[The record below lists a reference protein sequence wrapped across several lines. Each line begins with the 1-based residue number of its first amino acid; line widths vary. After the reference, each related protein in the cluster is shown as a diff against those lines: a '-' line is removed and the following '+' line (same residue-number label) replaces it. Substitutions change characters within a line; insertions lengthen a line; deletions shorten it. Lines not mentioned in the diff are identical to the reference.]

1 MLNFQDLPDEL
12 VLKVLRYSETRDLIS
27 CGRVSRRIRRISY
40 DSTLWV
46 SANLEKKIVKT
57 ELLEVILKKGC
68 RILNL
73 RHSTILGTLSSNIE
87 SQLRVLNLSQLAW
100 TDENTAALEELLFS
114 CCSLQELVMEEVDL
128 TMKMVVSICVN
139 GKTLE
144 TLNLHSADSDILID
158 KSSFPFTY
166 YSPMKEIIQCCQ
178 ELKEVDLAY
187 VNYSN
192 GLSDDDLDFLLKN
205 IPPNVEKLN
214 LINTFVMDRD
224 VKTLLSR
231 CTKIKALG
239 LEARCIT
246 DNSIKNIKKHLNL
259 TLEELSLGRTV
270 VRNPLNIEISFNG
283 FLELK
288 SMQRLKFLNIYYRN
302 DDDEEIQN
310 LRQHL
315 PHLIVKCVLNFS
327 PIDKIFI

>member
-1 MLNFQDLPDEL
+1 MVKYPGE
-12 VLKVLRYSETRDLIS
+12 
-27 CGRVSRRIRRISY
+27 
-40 DSTLWV
+40 LWV
-46 SANLEKKIVKT
+46 AANLEKKIVKT

-73 RHSTILGTLSSNIE
+73 CHSTILGTFSSNIK

-100 TDENTAALEELLFS
+100 TEENTAALEELLFS
-114 CCSLQELVMEEVDL
+114 CCSLQELVMEDVAL
-128 TMKMVVSICVN
+128 TPKMAVSICKN

-144 TLNLHSADSDILID
+144 TLNLHSADLYILID
-158 KSSFPFTY
+158 KSSYPFTY
-166 YSPMKEIIQCCQ
+166 YSPIQEIIKCCQ

-187 VNYSN
+187 VNYFN
-192 GLSDDDLDFLLKN
+192 GLSVEELDFLIEN

-214 LINTFVMDRD
+214 LSSTFVMDSD
-224 VKTLLSR
+224 IKTLLSR

-239 LEARCIT
+239 LEARCLT
-246 DNSIKNIKKHLNL
+246 DDSLKNIKKHLNL
-259 TLEELSLGRTV
+259 TLEELSLERTV
-270 VRNPLNIEISFNG
+270 HKLNFEISFNG

-288 SMQRLKFLNIYYRN
+288 SIQRLKILNLYYRN
-302 DDDEEIQN
+302 DDEEIQN

-327 PIDKIFI
+327 PIGCAINYKS

>member
-1 MLNFQDLPDEL
+1 
-12 VLKVLRYSETRDLIS
+12 
-27 CGRVSRRIRRISY
+27 
-40 DSTLWV
+40 LWV
-46 SANLEKKIVKT
+46 TANLEKKIVKT
-57 ELLEVILKKGC
+57 ELLEMILKKGC

-73 RHSTILGTLSSNIE
+73 CHSTILGTLSSNIE

-114 CCSLQELVMEEVDL
+114 SCSIQELVMEEVDL
-128 TMKMVVSICVN
+128 TMKMAVSICAN

-144 TLNLHSADSDILID
+144 TLNLHSADLDILID

-166 YSPMKEIIQCCQ
+166 YSPIKEIIKCCQ

-187 VNYSN
+187 INYSN
-192 GLSDDDLDFLLKN
+192 GLSDDDLNYLLEN

-214 LINTFVMDRD
+214 LSSTFVIDRD
-224 VKTLLSR
+224 VKTLLNR

-246 DNSIKNIKKHLNL
+246 DNSMKNIKKHLNL

-270 VRNPLNIEISFNG
+270 VRNPLNVEISFNG

-288 SMQRLKFLNIYYRN
+288 SMQRLKILNLYYKK
-302 DDDEEIQN
+302 DEEEEIQN
-310 LRQHL
+310 LRQYL
-315 PHLIVKCVLNFS
+315 PHLIVKCILN
-327 PIDKIFI
+327 